1 MARLYFPDKT
11 LDLMRKLDL
20 SEATIRDV
28 FHNGEYRVSD
38 SGAESVVRKY
48 HSLRLE
54 VGIYFAKSNYNK
66 EEYTITFVWKRYR
79 R

>member
-1 MARLYFPDKT
+1 MVRLYFPDKT

-28 FHNGEYRVSD
+28 FNNGEYRITD
-38 SGAESVVRKY
+38 SGTESVSRKY

-54 VGIYFAKSNYNK
+54 VGALFVKSRYNRARVSHFK
-66 EEYTITFVWKRYR
+66 Q
-79 R
+79 